1 MTYSQLKQKEVIN
14 TCDGARLGN
23 VCDLELSQDG
33 RILALIVPE
42 PFSIAGMFKSE
53 GISIPWSAVV
63 MMGEDVILVS
73 LPQGTVRPRESEC
86 KKN

>member
-33 RILALIVPE
+33 RILALTVPA
-42 PFSIAGMFKSE
+42 PFSLAGMFKNE
-53 GISIPWSAVV
+53 GVSIPWSAVA
-63 MMGEDVILVS
+63 MMGEDVILVN
-73 LPQGTVRPRESEC
+73 LPGRVLEDRGAP
-86 KKN
+86 